1 MSEAPITAETI
12 VDGRYRVVSRIGSG
26 GMADVYC
33 AEDLQLGRNVA
44 LKLLH
49 DRFAADGEFVER
61 FRREASSAA
70 GLQHPNVVAVYDRGE
85 WDGTS
90 YIAMEHVRGARSS
103 SSSPRR
109 RRWTRPARSASSS
122 RSCGPRASRT
132 AAGSSTATSSP
143 TTSSSTTRTG
153 PRSPTSAS
161 PARARPT

>member
-90 YIAMEHVRGARSS
+90 YIAMEHVRGRTLKQLVTEEA
-103 SSSPRR
+103 PLD
-109 RRWTRPARSASSS
+109 PAARSASSS
-122 RSCGPRASRT
+122 RSCAPRASRT

-161 PARARPT
+161 PARARRT